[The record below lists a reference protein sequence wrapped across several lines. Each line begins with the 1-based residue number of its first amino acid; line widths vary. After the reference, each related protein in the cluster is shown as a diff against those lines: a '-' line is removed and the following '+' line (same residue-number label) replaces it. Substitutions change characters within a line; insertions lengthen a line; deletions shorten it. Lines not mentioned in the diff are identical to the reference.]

1 MSNKRYLTPQ
11 EVSDRFEGRVSVR
24 TLANWRSLGTS
35 PPYRRIG
42 GRVLYPADE
51 LEKWERE
58 NTYTHT
64 GSYKAS

>member
-1 MSNKRYLTPQ
+1 MKRYLTPQ
-11 EVSDRFEGRVSVR
+11 EVSDRFEGKVSPR

-42 GRVLYPADE
+42 GRILYP
-51 LEKWERE
+51 LEDLEAWEKK

-64 GSYKAS
+64 EDYRAS